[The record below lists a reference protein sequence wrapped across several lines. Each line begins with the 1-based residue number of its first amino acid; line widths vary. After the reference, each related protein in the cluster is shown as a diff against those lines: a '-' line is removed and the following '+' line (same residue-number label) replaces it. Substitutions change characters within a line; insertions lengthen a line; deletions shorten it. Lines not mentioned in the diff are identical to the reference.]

1 MFTSFAPHL
10 HQPFLTYYKTK
21 FHQFEDNRLSE
32 EKLLK
37 QTLKEIQKKI
47 DVLEE
52 GYYITKVVPAETYQK
67 FSTKFGEE
75 KNQVL
80 KNLELTTNNTSN
92 YVETLSKTLQFSLKL
107 PVIWSSGNVAQKEKL
122 QKLIFP
128 DGITYDR
135 KNGAFRT
142 PKVNEVFSCIAD
154 LNSVSTE
161 NKKGQTNDKIDLS
174 LLAEREG
181 LTPISTIHYL

>member
-1 MFTSFAPHL
+1 M
-10 HQPFLTYYKTK
+10 
-21 FHQFEDNRLSE
+21 
-32 EKLLK
+32 
-37 QTLKEIQKKI
+37 
-47 DVLEE
+47 EE

-142 PKVNEVFSCIAD
+142 DKINEVFGCIAD

-161 NKKGQTNDKIDLS
+161 NKKGQINENIDLS
-174 LLAEREG
+174 LLAVRKGFEP
-181 LTPISTIHYL
+181 LVQFNPYVSLANW

>member
-1 MFTSFAPHL
+1 MSNIARTP
-10 HQPFLTYYKTK
+10 YYR
-21 FHQFEDNRLSE
+21 QFQR
-32 EKLLK
+32 KLQCLWK
-37 QTLKEIQKKI
+37 R
-47 DVLEE
+47 
-52 GYYITKVVPAETYQK
+52 
-67 FSTKFGEE
+67 F
-75 KNQVL
+75 

-107 PVIWSSGNVAQKEKL
+107 PVIWSSGNVAQKKKL

-142 PKVNEVFSCIAD
+142 PKINEVFDCIAY

-161 NKKGQTNDKIDLS
+161 NKKGQINENIDLS
-174 LLAEREG
+174 LLAVRKGFEPLVQFNPYVSLANWWFQPLIH
-181 LTPISTIHYL
+181 LTIFWMGCKYRS